1 MYIVRT
7 LARQLKTLRGM
18 TIVHVGAHTGEEAAH
33 YAFWGAAHVIWVEA
47 DPNLIPRLQAHLD
60 VQATAPQS
68 WFARLMRAPRTR
80 HSILHALVADSDER
94 ELEFHLFGN
103 DGASNSIFRKGAA
116 LEEQFP
122 QLQETG
128 EVLTLRSRRLDSLL
142 EEHGVR
148 PEDVD
153 VLVLDIQGA
162 ELLCL
167 KGAPRLVGA
176 LKYLET
182 EIAKEPYYDGGV
194 LFAEL
199 NGWLE
204 DHGFR
209 LRTWLR
215 RPMMNAVYTKG

>member
-18 TIVHVGAHTGEEAAH
+18 TVVHVGAHTGEEAAQ
-33 YAFWGAAHVIWVEA
+33 YAFWGATRVIWVEA
-47 DPNLIPRLQAHLD
+47 DPNLIPRLTAHLD
-60 VQATAPQS
+60 AQAQTPQA
-68 WFARLMRAPRTR
+68 WLARLTGAPRTQ
-80 HSILHALVADSDER
+80 HTVLHALVADSDDVEM
-94 ELEFHLFGN
+94 EFHLFAN
-103 DGASNSIFRKGAA
+103 DGASNSIFRKGSASDERFPW
-116 LEEQFP
+116 LE
-122 QLQETG
+122 ETG

-142 EEHGVR
+142 EENGIA
-148 PEDVD
+148 PEEVD
-153 VLVLDIQGA
+153 VLALDIQGA

-182 EIAKEPYYDGGV
+182 EIAKVPYYDGGV
-194 LFAEL
+194 LFDDL
-199 NGWLE
+199 NAWLE
-204 DHGFR
+204 GQGFR